1 MIGSWSVPIVITN
14 RNLTSWPKAMIQD
27 LRRMNGCG
35 PIVIVDNDSTA
46 PETLEWYD
54 SLDSDKDIAI
64 IYTRVNMGHTAPWM
78 VGIPNALYSQY
89 GFREYIV
96 TDPDLD
102 LSGCPKDTLIMLR
115 EMLHEMDPSPYK
127 YKGEGVFKDV
137 QFFCKDKIGL
147 GIRIDDV
154 PGDALF
160 FNECERQYWEQKPMR
175 PNYKNPL
182 LPQVIPAPVDTTF
195 ALYVWERNSTY
206 GIGGCRTMDP
216 LVRHLPY
223 YVTESN
229 LDDHQEFRNYLKKAT
244 EFSTCIQ
251 TIKAKNLQI

>member
-1 MIGSWSVPIVITN
+1 MIRSWAVPIVITN

-27 LRRMNGCG
+27 LRRMDGCG

-46 PETLEWYD
+46 PETLDWYD
-54 SLDSDKDIAI
+54 SLDGDQDIAI
-64 IYTRVNMGHTAPWM
+64 IYTRANLGHQAPWM

-89 GFREYIV
+89 GFKEYIV

-102 LSGCPKDTLIMLR
+102 LSQCPKETLLMLR
-115 EMLHEMDPSPYK
+115 DMIHDMDPSPYR

-154 PGDALF
+154 PSDALF
-160 FNECERQYWEQKPMR
+160 FNECERQYWEQRPMTPSYR
-175 PNYKNPL
+175 NKIL
-182 LPQVIPAPVDTTF
+182 SMIQPAPVDTTF
-195 ALYVWERNSTY
+195 AMYIWERMSVY
-206 GIGGCRTMDP
+206 GIGGCRTIDP

-223 YVTESN
+223 YITESN
-229 LDDHQEFRNYLKKAT
+229 LADHPEFRDYLKKAT
-244 EFSTCIQ
+244 EFSTCVQ
-251 TIKAKNLQI
+251 TIKAKNIQI